1 MPDDTYVQVA
11 PDSSGKKIR
20 NLSMQVLQSD
30 GTVATVYMQVVS
42 IVDELGNPVSLD
54 NTEVLTGIL
63 VELKRIRLGMQ
74 KLNDA
79 ELSIEDILD

>member
-20 NLSMQVLQSD
+20 NLSMQVIQSD

-42 IVDELGNPVSLD
+42 VVDDLGNPISLD

-63 VELKRIRLGMQ
+63 IELKRIRLGMQ